1 MGIPAR
7 AAYLDLAEPDLTTVA
22 LELASVGHRAAVVVP
37 LLFTNAFHATVDV
50 PEAIAA
56 ASAASGLD
64 LQLAAVLGTG
74 DDVADV
80 LSAAMAEFGVGAN
93 ESVLLFAVGSSN
105 AEANAAVDDLA
116 ARLAT
121 RRHGLVRVGFG
132 TAAPRADAVLD
143 DLVEAGAGTAQIVIV
158 PLFVAPGLLLDPVQA
173 KAREHGWVMTPPL
186 AERVASIV
194 IRRYQDRTGDRTAVP
209 SSLG

>member
-1 MGIPAR
+1 M
-7 AAYLDLAEPDLTTVA
+7 
-22 LELASVGHRAAVVVP
+22 VP
-37 LLFTNAFHATVDV
+37 LLFTSAFHATVDV
-50 PEAIAA
+50 PDAIAA

-64 LQLAAVLGTG
+64 LQPAAVLGTG

-80 LSAAMAEFGVGAN
+80 LSAAMVEFGVGAS
-93 ESVLLFAVGSSN
+93 ESILLFAVGSSH
-105 AEANAAVDDLA
+105 AEANAAVQEFA

-121 RRHGLVRVGFG
+121 RRDGVVRVGFG
-132 TAAPRADAVLD
+132 TAAPRAAAVLD
-143 DLVEAGAGTAQIVIV
+143 ELAESGVDAAPIVIV

-173 KAREHGWVMTPPL
+173 KARERGWVMTPPL

-194 IRRYQDRTGDRTAVP
+194 ARRYRDRTAVP